1 MRKILVT
8 GASGLIGARL
18 LQCLDKENEVFAV
31 ARAGSVPVATHT
43 LNIDLG
49 QPWSATALPKDI
61 DIIVHL
67 AQSNHYR
74 EFPQRAE
81 DVFNVNTASTVRLLA
96 YAREIGVKQ
105 FVLASS
111 GGIYGTR
118 SDSFSEDE
126 EIVAKGEL
134 GFYLGT
140 RLCSELLSDSYASF
154 MNVISLRFFF
164 AYGPGQRSQM
174 LIPRLVSSV
183 RNGTPIRLIG
193 EDGLKINPIY
203 VDDAVRAVQAAMVL
217 QGSHKINVAGPE
229 VLSLR
234 KIAETIGDA
243 LGRRPEFEILPASG
257 SADLIADI
265 RRMSFMLDEPGIF
278 FANGIKAYISSL
290 SV

>member
-1 MRKILVT
+1 VKKILIT
-8 GASGLIGARL
+8 GGSGLIGARL
-18 LQCLDKENEVFAV
+18 LQCLDKENEVFAL
-31 ARAGSVPVATHT
+31 ARTGSVPGATHT

-74 EFPQRAE
+74 EFPHRAE
-81 DVFNVNTASTVRLLA
+81 DVFNVNTASAVRLLA

-118 SDSFSEDE
+118 SYSFSEDE
-126 EIVAKGEL
+126 KIIAKGDL
-134 GFYLGT
+134 GFYLAT

-154 MNVISLRFFF
+154 MNIISLRFFF
-164 AYGPGQRSQM
+164 AYGPGQRAQM
-174 LIPRLVSSV
+174 LIPRLVNSV
-183 RNGTPIRLIG
+183 RSGTPIKLIG

-234 KIAETIGDA
+234 KIADMIGDA
-243 LGRRPEFEILPASG
+243 LGKRPEFEILPASG
-257 SADLIADI
+257 NSDLIADI
-265 RRMSFMLDEPGIF
+265 QRMSIMLDEPDIF